1 MMFMMTVVIKVI
13 LIAKIMVMIVIWVM
27 ILAERIMIV
36 TLNIET
42 RLLTSLNML
51 ALSELTKTRCQNI
64 NK

>member
-51 ALSELTKTRCQNI
+51 ALSELTKTRWQNI

>member
-1 MMFMMTVVIKVI
+1 MMFMITVVIKVI

-51 ALSELTKTRCQNI
+51 ALSELTKTRWQNI